1 MTTVGVVG
9 GLSVDHLV
17 TEGAGARFN
26 CLGGP
31 ALFAALGSHTVAGVE
46 VRLCTELPDDE
57 PRFTEQLAAVGV
69 DLTHCT
75 RTTAAS
81 RLWILNSPQGR
92 RIIGTAAPDGLEL
105 VGGQEQPKDA
115 TASPAPSFF
124 RGLAGLLLSSP
135 ASGLD
140 PRLTP
145 PVTAVDPHQVEAHS
159 RGLEYW
165 QEIADAA
172 TVLLPSRVQLASLHP
187 DPETAAALLLA
198 ATGCPVIARL
208 DVDGILVV
216 EPGRT
221 SAVRDPEV
229 RVVDTIG
236 AGDASAAAITAALAR
251 GEDLATAAAFGT
263 SAARLVLADWGH
275 RGLTGGIRLDEPF
288 SSITITNKENKVV
301 CHSH

>member
-17 TEGAGARFN
+17 TEGAGVRFN

-46 VRLCTELPDDE
+46 IRVCTVIPDDE
-57 PRFTEQLAAVGV
+57 PRFMEQLAAFSV

-75 RTTAAS
+75 STTAAS

-92 RIIGTAAPDGLEL
+92 RIIATAAPYGLEL
-105 VGGQEQPKDA
+105 ADGQEQSNDA
-115 TASPAPSFF
+115 TAEPTPSFF
-124 RGLAGLLLSSP
+124 RGLDGLLLSSP
-135 ASGLD
+135 ASGLR
-140 PRLTP
+140 PGLAP
-145 PVTAVDPHQVEAHS
+145 PVTAVDPHQAEAHN

-165 QEIADAA
+165 QEIAASA
-172 TVLLPSRVQLASLHP
+172 TVLLPSRVQVASFHP
-187 DPETAAALLLA
+187 DPETALALLLA

-208 DVDGILVV
+208 DADGILVM

-221 SAVRDPEV
+221 TAMQDPEV
-229 RVVDTIG
+229 RVVDTTG

-251 GEDLATAAAFGT
+251 GEDLATAAAFGI
-263 SAARLVLADWGH
+263 SAARLVLSDWGH
-275 RGLTGGIRLDEPF
+275 LGLTAGIRLDEPF
-288 SSITITNKENKVV
+288 SSITITHKENKVV
-301 CHSH
+301 